1 MPRKPKPLTGRQQ
14 QIAVYIRQEREWQ
27 KAGRKRRRAAK
38 AKAA

>member
-27 KAGRKRRRAAK
+27 KARPARRKATSRG
-38 AKAA
+38 